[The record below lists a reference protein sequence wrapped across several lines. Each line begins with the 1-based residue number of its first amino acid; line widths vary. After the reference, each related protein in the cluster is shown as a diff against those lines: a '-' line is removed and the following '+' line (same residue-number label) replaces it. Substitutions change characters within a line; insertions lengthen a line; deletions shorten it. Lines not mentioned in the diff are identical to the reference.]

1 MSKAGKIVTVTVEKA
16 SKNFSAYIE
25 ELPGCITTGKN
36 IQELEANM
44 REAVKGHLEVCKEYG
59 DKVPKVFEGHFQLV
73 FRFAPAALLALYSG
87 VFTKAALERIT
98 GINQRQLWHYASGEK
113 KPRAVQKKRIEAG
126 LHKLGKEL
134 MSIEL

>member
-1 MSKAGKIVTVTVEKA
+1 MSKAVKTVTVTVESA
-16 SKNFSAYIE
+16 HKNYSAFIE

-36 IQELEANM
+36 IQELEINM
-44 REAVKGHLEVCKEYG
+44 REAVKGHLEVCKEFG
-59 DKVPKVFEGHFQLV
+59 DKVPKVFEGNFQLV
-73 FRFAPAALLALYSG
+73 FKFAPATLLALYSG

-98 GINQRQLWHYASGEK
+98 GINQRQLWHYASGAK
-113 KPRAVQKKRIEAG
+113 KPRATQKKRIEAG